1 MPFVSEMLSCAIS
14 LLQFIYLVLCN
25 AWALQGREFLMLQT
39 AVTDFP
45 PIHPVSVLQPV
56 CFVLSVILVS
66 TTIASQTST

>member
-39 AVTDFP
+39 AESLTFLP
-45 PIHPVSVLQPV
+45 FILYQ
-56 CFVLSVILVS
+56 CCNLYALSYL
-66 TTIASQTST
+66 